1 MAGIYL
7 HIPFCKQACVYCDFH
22 FSTSLKNKEA
32 LVSALL
38 REAELRQDFIGDTT
52 VNSIYFGGGTPS
64 LLSAPELQKIISG
77 LQQLFNLNPQAEI
90 TLEANPDDLKPAY
103 LNALAQTPVNRL
115 SIGLQSFRPQ
125 DLRFMNR
132 AHSAQES
139 LQSIKQA
146 QAAGFTNLTIDLIY
160 GLPNYPVGAWRDAL
174 WQVQDLGVPH
184 FSAYAL
190 TVEPKTALLYQIEKG
205 KLPPLDEALAAQHFE
220 ALQNFTKETNY
231 VHYELSSISL
241 PGFEAKHNASYWQG
255 VPYLGLGP
263 SAHGYK
269 KGQRSWNVRNNTFY
283 LKAIE
288 KNELALEQENLS
300 LADEYNERVMTQL
313 RLASGLSLSAL
324 EKDFGASYLHYALKQ
339 AQKLLTHGQLV
350 KEGDWLKIAETQR
363 FYSDGLAAELFWV
376 A

>member
-64 LLSAPELQKIISG
+64 LLSAPELQKIIGG

-103 LNALAQTPVNRL
+103 LDALAQTPVNRL

-146 QAAGFTNLTIDLIY
+146 QTAGFTNLTIDLIY
-160 GLPNYPVGAWRDAL
+160 GLPNYPVSAWRDAL
-174 WQVQDLGVPH
+174 KQVQDLGVPH

-205 KLPPLDEALAAQHFE
+205 KLPPLDEALAAQHFK
-220 ALQNFTKETNY
+220 ALQNFTEKTDY

-241 PGFEAKHNASYWQG
+241 RGFEAKHNASYWQG

-263 SAHGYK
+263 SAHSYK
-269 KGQRSWNVRNNTFY
+269 KGHRSWNVRNNNQY
-283 LKAIE
+283 LKSLE
-288 KNELALEQENLS
+288 KNKLPLQQESLS
-300 LADEYNERVMTQL
+300 LADEYNERIMTQL
-313 RLASGLSLSAL
+313 RLAKGLNVNTL
-324 EKDFGASYLHYALKQ
+324 EKDFGPNYSQYALQQ
-339 AQKLLTHGQLV
+339 AQKLIQSGQFIQ
-350 KEGDWLKIAETQR
+350 EGNQLKIAASQR

-376 A
+376 N

>member
-32 LVSALL
+32 LVAALL
-38 REAELRQDFIGDTT
+38 REAELRQDFIGDAT

-64 LLSAPELQKIISG
+64 LLSAPELQKIINHLST
-77 LQQLFNLNPQAEI
+77 LFKIDPQAEI
-90 TLEANPDDLKPAY
+90 TLEANPDDLKAAY
-103 LNALAQTPVNRL
+103 LEALALTPINRL

-160 GLPNYPVGAWRDAL
+160 GLPNYPLGAWRDAL
-174 WQVQDLGVPH
+174 RQVQDLGVPH

-190 TVEPKTALLYQIEKG
+190 TVEPKTALKHQIEKG
-205 KLPPLDEALAAQHFE
+205 KLAPLDEALAAQHFE
-220 ALQNFTKETNY
+220 ALQNFTKKTRY

-269 KGQRSWNVRNNTFY
+269 KGQRSWNVRNNSLY

-288 KNELALEQENLS
+288 KNQLPLEQENLS
-300 LADEYNERVMTQL
+300 LADEYNERIMTQL
-313 RLASGLSLSAL
+313 RLAEGLNLPAL
-324 EKDFGASYLHYALKQ
+324 EKDFGAKYLHYALQQ
-339 AQKLLTHGQLV
+339 AHKLLTNGQLLR
-350 KEGDWLKIAETQR
+350 EGDWLKIRDAQR

-376 A
+376 S